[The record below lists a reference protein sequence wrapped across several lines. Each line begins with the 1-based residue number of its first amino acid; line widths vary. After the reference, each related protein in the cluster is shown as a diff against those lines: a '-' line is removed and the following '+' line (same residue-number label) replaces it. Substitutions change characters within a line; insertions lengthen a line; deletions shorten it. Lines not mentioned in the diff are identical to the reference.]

1 MRFIVTRAR
10 ASCSS
15 LARSERAAAVA
26 YYTTRMKECSTL
38 NIAVKN
44 NNRRE
49 TQIKQEKH
57 PQHHSKSVTNA
68 WKRTLVAIKPA
79 IWQPKPLNT
88 KAAAVLKNRFS

>member
-1 MRFIVTRAR
+1 MHLKCDSIVTRAR

-49 TQIKQEKH
+49 TQINKKNILSIIQKVLQMRENVLWLRSNLPFDNPNPWIQKQ
-57 PQHHSKSVTNA
+57 
-68 WKRTLVAIKPA
+68 
-79 IWQPKPLNT
+79 PLC
-88 KAAAVLKNRFS
+88 